1 MQKARE
7 WDYHSTSLMYIKDTS
22 LRALTVSIV
31 ISDAAGKSS
40 LEDLYE
46 KV

>member
-1 MQKARE
+1 M
-7 WDYHSTSLMYIKDTS
+7 KDTS
-22 LRALTVSIV
+22 LQALTVSIV
-31 ISDAAGKSS
+31 ISDAAGKSKSS